1 MFTDELRIY
10 AKAGNGGDGVV
21 RWRQEKFKPRGGP
34 AGGNGGNGGG
44 VYLRAVSDINRLN
57 KYVGN
62 PEFKAADGVAGQN
75 QSQHGANAD
84 DLVVDIPV
92 GSVVTDEA
100 RDRTYTF
107 TTIGQTEQILRGG
120 RGGLGNEYFKS
131 STNRTP
137 MESTDGKTGEDGYF
151 TVEVA
156 LMVDVGFI
164 GLPNAGKSSLLNA
177 LTNATARIGAYP
189 FTTLTPHLGDLY
201 GHTLADI
208 PGLISGAA
216 SGKGLGHRFLRHVTR
231 TRMLVHVLSL
241 ESTDLQNDYQTIQ
254 DELSQYDKTLLE
266 KEEWIVLNKK
276 DLVNQADID
285 KAKKL
290 FDKSHSRV
298 FVLSAMEPETCKN
311 FQDELTAHLTKEK
324 ATEVEEEK

>member
-1 MFTDELRIY
+1 MFTDELRIF
-10 AKAGNGGDGVV
+10 AKAGNGGNGVV

-34 AGGNGGNGGG
+34 SGGNGGKGGD

-57 KYVGN
+57 KYVGD
-62 PEFKAADGVAGQN
+62 PEFKAADGIAGQN
-75 QSQHGANAD
+75 QSQHGSNAD
-84 DLVVDIPV
+84 DLFIDVPV
-92 GSVVTDEA
+92 GAVVTDEA
-100 RDRTYTF
+100 RERSYTF
-107 TTIGQTEQILRGG
+107 TIVGQTERILRGG

-137 MESTDGKTGEDGYF
+137 LESTDGKTGEEGYF
-151 TVEVA
+151 SIEVA

-177 LTNATARIGAYP
+177 LTNATARVGAYP
-189 FTTLTPHLGDLY
+189 FTTLIPHLGDLF

-208 PGLISGAA
+208 PGLITGAA

-241 ESTDLQNDYQTIQ
+241 ESADLTNDYQTIR
-254 DELSQYDKTLLE
+254 DELSEYDPTLLE

-276 DLVNQADID
+276 DVAKQADID
-285 KAKKL
+285 TAKNM
-290 FDKSHSRV
+290 FDKTHSHV
-298 FVLSAMEPETCKN
+298 FVLSATEPDSCKS
-311 FQDELTAHLTKEK
+311 FQDTLTAHLTARKEAEQK
-324 ATEVEEEK
+324 SAE

>member
-1 MFTDELRIY
+1 MFTDELRIF
-10 AKAGNGGDGVV
+10 AKAGNGGNGVV

-34 AGGNGGNGGG
+34 SGGNGGKGGD

-57 KYVGN
+57 KYVGD
-62 PEFKAADGVAGQN
+62 PEFKAADGIAGQN

-84 DLVVDIPV
+84 DLFIDVPV
-92 GSVVTDEA
+92 GAVVTDEA
-100 RDRTYTF
+100 RERSYTF
-107 TTIGQTEQILRGG
+107 TTVGQTERILRGG

-137 MESTDGKTGEDGYF
+137 LESTDGKIGEEGYF
-151 TVEVA
+151 SIEVA

-177 LTNATARIGAYP
+177 LTNATARVGAYP
-189 FTTLTPHLGDLY
+189 FTTLIPHLGDLF

-208 PGLISGAA
+208 PGLITGAA

-241 ESTDLQNDYQTIQ
+241 ESGDLTNDYQTIR
-254 DELSQYDKTLLE
+254 DELSEYDPTLLE

-276 DLVNQADID
+276 DVAKQADID
-285 KAKKL
+285 TAKNM
-290 FDKSHSRV
+290 FDKTHSHV
-298 FVLSAMEPETCKN
+298 FVLSATDPDSCKE
-311 FQDELTAHLTKEK
+311 FQDTLTAYLTARKEAELK
-324 ATEVEEEK
+324 SAE